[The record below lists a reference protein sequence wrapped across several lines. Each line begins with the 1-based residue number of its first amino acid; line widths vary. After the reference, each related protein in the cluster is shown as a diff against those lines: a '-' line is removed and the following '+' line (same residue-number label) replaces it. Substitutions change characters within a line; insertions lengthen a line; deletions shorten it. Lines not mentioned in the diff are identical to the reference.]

1 MKSYGSATN
10 FEIVQ
15 DFPEASGSTG
25 SAIFTQHVANDNSGV
40 ALSLAYVLQG
50 EQFQRQPALEVRV
63 AAASAV
69 AALAQ
74 DSSRGAQNQLNSSD
88 PVYTS
93 HMLHLLI
100 HPSFTSTPHP
110 DRLLVYPFE
119 NVHIHESLTFLKH
132 ALH

>member
-1 MKSYGSATN
+1 MDLPQILKL
-10 FEIVQ
+10 FKI
-15 DFPEASGSTG
+15 FPKLLVLLDLQYLLST
-25 SAIFTQHVANDNSGV
+25 VANDNSGV